1 MERTGKLVGERDTGR
16 DEPRL
21 FDVWLQTS
29 LRRLYDESL
38 DQPVPEQL
46 LDLLPEVEDIKTG
59 G

>member
-1 MERTGKLVGERDTGR
+1 MGQTAKLVGVRDTGR

-21 FDVWLQTS
+21 FDAWLQTS

-46 LDLLPEVEDIKTG
+46 LDLLPKVEDVKTG